1 MSVKI
6 NKLHSSR
13 HLFCEAKE
21 MRELFSFI
29 FKRQFTVLFVDD
41 DGAARGDRSCQDL
54 LREAVLDHLA
64 DDAL

>member
-21 MRELFSFI
+21 MRELFLFVL
-29 FKRQFTVLFVDD
+29 KRQFAVFFVDD
-41 DGAARGDRSCQDL
+41 DGAAL
-54 LREAVLDHLA
+54 LDGAR
-64 DDAL
+64 